1 VIAVSNELPPGTV
14 LILSQRD
21 VRALLAM
28 RECMEAMAE
37 ALRSLARGQV
47 VLPLR
52 PVMWLPGKVGALG
65 MMPAHSAALD
75 RFGVKVVS
83 VFPGNHGTPY
93 DAHQGTVMLF
103 EAKHGRLLALM
114 DATEITAIRTA
125 AVSGVATETLANPE
139 AGDLAILGSGTQ
151 AHTHL
156 QAMAQART
164 LRRVRVWSRSAANA
178 RAFAAREAGTVPVA
192 IEVCDTARAAVMGAD
207 LICTT
212 TSSPEP
218 VLLGEW
224 LTPGVHINAA
234 GSSVATAREMDG
246 AAMARGRLYVDR
258 RESTLNE
265 SGDFLMARREG
276 ALTDASILGELG
288 EVLIGSRSGRQ
299 SPADVT
305 IFKSLGIAVEDLASA
320 EFLYRKALE
329 LGAGQRVEM
338 GGGRLDE

>member
-1 VIAVSNELPPGTV
+1 MNNELPPGIV
-14 LILSQRD
+14 LILGQRD
-21 VRALLAM
+21 VRALLTM
-28 RECMEAMAE
+28 RACMDAMAD

-47 VLPLR
+47 ILPLR
-52 PVMWLPGKVGALG
+52 PVMWLPDKFGALG

-83 VFPGNHGTPY
+83 VFPSNHGTPY
-93 DAHQGTVMLF
+93 DSHQGTVMLF
-103 EAKHGRLLALM
+103 EAKYGRLLAMM
-114 DATEITAIRTA
+114 DATAITAIRTA

-164 LRRVRVWSRSAANA
+164 LRRVRIWSRSAANA
-178 RAFAAREAGTVPVA
+178 RAFVEREAGTVAIP
-192 IEVCDTARAAVMGAD
+192 IEVCDTARAAVTGAD

-218 VLLGEW
+218 VLLGDW
-224 LTPGVHINAA
+224 LAPGAHINAV
-234 GSSVATAREMDG
+234 GSSVAHARELDA

-265 SGDFLMARREG
+265 SGDFLMAKREG

-288 EVLIGSRSGRQ
+288 EVLIGSRPGR
-299 SPADVT
+299 
-305 IFKSLGIAVEDLASA
+305 ASA
-320 EFLYRKALE
+320 GDGDRGRA
-329 LGAGQRVEM
+329 AG
-338 GGGRLDE
+338 GTGGRTA

>member
-1 VIAVSNELPPGTV
+1 MNNELPPGIV
-14 LILSQRD
+14 LILGQRD
-21 VRALLAM
+21 VRALLTM
-28 RECMEAMAE
+28 RACMDAMAD

-47 VLPLR
+47 ILPLR
-52 PVMWLPGKVGALG
+52 PVMWLPDKFGALG

-83 VFPGNHGTPY
+83 VFPSNHGTPY
-93 DAHQGTVMLF
+93 DSHQGTVMLF
-103 EAKHGRLLALM
+103 EAKYGRLLAMM
-114 DATEITAIRTA
+114 DATAITAIRTA

-178 RAFAAREAGTVPVA
+178 RAFAAREAGTVAIP
-192 IEVCDTARAAVMGAD
+192 IEVCDTARAAVTGAD

-218 VLLGEW
+218 VLLGDW
-224 LTPGVHINAA
+224 LAPGAHINAV
-234 GSSVATAREMDG
+234 GSSVAHARELDA

-265 SGDFLMARREG
+265 SGDFLMAKREG

-288 EVLIGSRSGRQ
+288 EVLIGSRPGRA
-299 SPADVT
+299 SAGDLT

-320 EFLYRKALE
+320 EFLYRRALE
-329 LGAGQRVEM
+329 LDAGQRVEM
-338 GGGRLDE
+338 GGVRSEE

>member
-1 VIAVSNELPPGTV
+1 MFNELPPGVV
-14 LILSQRD
+14 LILGQRD
-21 VRALLAM
+21 VRALLTM
-28 RECMEAMAE
+28 RECMEAMAD

-47 VLPLR
+47 ILPLR
-52 PVMWLPGKVGALG
+52 PVMWLPDKFGALG

-83 VFPGNHGTPY
+83 VFPSNHGTPY
-93 DAHQGTVMLF
+93 DSHQGTVMLF

-114 DATEITAIRTA
+114 DATAITAIRTA
-125 AVSGVATETLANPE
+125 AVSGVATEALANPE

-178 RAFAAREAGTVPVA
+178 RAFAERGAGTVSIH
-192 IEVCDTARAAVMGAD
+192 IEVCDTARAAVTGAD

-212 TSSPEP
+212 TSSSAP
-218 VLLGEW
+218 VLLGDW
-224 LTPGVHINAA
+224 LAPGAHINAV
-234 GSSVATAREMDG
+234 GSSVAHARELDA

-288 EVLIGSRSGRQ
+288 EVLIGSRPGRA
-299 SPADVT
+299 SAADITV
-305 IFKSLGIAVEDLASA
+305 FKSLGIAVEDLASA
-320 EFLYRKALE
+320 EFLYRRALE
-329 LGAGQRVEM
+329 TGAGQRVEM
-338 GGGRLDE
+338 GGGRIEN

>member
-1 VIAVSNELPPGTV
+1 MSNDLPPGIV
-14 LILSQRD
+14 LILGQRD
-21 VRALLAM
+21 VRELLTM
-28 RECMEAMAE
+28 RACMDAMAA
-37 ALRSLARGQV
+37 ALRSLAQGQV
-47 VLPLR
+47 ILPLR
-52 PVMWLPGKVGALG
+52 PVMWLPDKFGALG

-83 VFPGNHGTPY
+83 VFPSNHGTPY

-125 AVSGVATETLANPE
+125 AVSGVATQTLANPE

-151 AHTHL
+151 ARTHL
-156 QAMAQART
+156 RAMAEART
-164 LRRVRVWSRSAANA
+164 LGRIRVWSRSEANA
-178 RAFAAREAGTVPVA
+178 RAFAAREAKTLPIA
-192 IEVCDTARAAVMGAD
+192 IEVCDTARAAVAGAD

-224 LTPGVHINAA
+224 LAPGVHINAV
-234 GSSVATAREMDG
+234 GSSVAHARELDA
-246 AAMARGRLYVDR
+246 AAMSRGRLYVDR

-265 SGDFLMARREG
+265 SGDFLMAKRDG
-276 ALTDASILGELG
+276 ALTDASIQGELG
-288 EVLIGSRSGRQ
+288 EVLLGSRPGRVT
-299 SPADVT
+299 AAEIT
-305 IFKSLGIAVEDLASA
+305 IFKSLGIAIEDLASA
-320 EFLYRKALE
+320 EFLYRRALA

-338 GGGRLDE
+338 GGGRLEE

>member
-1 VIAVSNELPPGTV
+1 MSNDLPPGFV
-14 LILSQRD
+14 LVLSQRD
-21 VRALLAM
+21 VRALLTM
-28 RECMEAMAE
+28 GECMEAMAE

-47 VLPLR
+47 ILPLR
-52 PVMWLPGKVGALG
+52 PVMWLPDKFGALG
-65 MMPAHSAALD
+65 MMPAYSAALD

-125 AVSGVATETLANPE
+125 AVSGLATEALSNPG

-151 AHTHL
+151 ARTHL
-156 QAMAQART
+156 RAMAQART

-178 RAFAAREAGTVPVA
+178 RAFAEREASAVPIP
-192 IEVCDTARAAVMGAD
+192 IEVCDTARGAVAGAD

-224 LTPGVHINAA
+224 LAPGVHINAV
-234 GSSVATAREMDG
+234 GSSVAHTRELDA

-265 SGDFLMARREG
+265 SGDYLMAKREG
-276 ALTDASILGELG
+276 ALTDASIVGELG
-288 EVLIGSRSGRQ
+288 EVLIGSRPGRA
-299 SPADVT
+299 SAAEIT
-305 IFKSLGIAVEDLASA
+305 IFKSLGIAIEDLASA
-320 EFLYRKALE
+320 EFLYHRALE

-338 GGGRLDE
+338 GGVRRED